1 MYVSDETQYRLELF
15 DGKAYRV
22 AATGTL
28 RELEPATEQAIA
40 AGHKSRRITL
50 AAKDRPAVPKYR
62 KPSGSH
68 TGSMTAKETVDAY
81 LLWATR
87 KGLDGITV
95 FRNSGM
101 ALERVK
107 FYAIKYGAQFNV
119 RLVDVADFLGEAPQA
134 EPDIEEYEA
143 MAA

>member
-1 MYVSDETQYRLELF
+1 MTYTSHNTDQYRLELF

-22 AATGTL
+22 AAVGT
-28 RELEPATEQAIA
+28 RKELDA
-40 AGHKSRRITL
+40 ACETAPRPWRVTL

-62 KPSGSH
+62 KPNGSH
-68 TGSMTAKETVDAY
+68 TGSMTAREKVDAY

-87 KGLDGITV
+87 KGVDGITV

-107 FYAIKYGAQFNV
+107 FYAVKYGAQFNV
-119 RLVDVADFLGEAPQA
+119 RLVDVADFLGDAPQA
-134 EPDIEEYEA
+134 EPDDGDEYL
-143 MAA
+143 AAAA